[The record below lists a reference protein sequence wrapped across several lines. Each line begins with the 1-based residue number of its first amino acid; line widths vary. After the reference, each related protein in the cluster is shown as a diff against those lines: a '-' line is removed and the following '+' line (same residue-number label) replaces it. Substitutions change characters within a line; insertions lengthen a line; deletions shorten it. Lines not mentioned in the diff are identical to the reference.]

1 MSTSA
6 ESGTMMNEYAP
17 RRVEVPTF
25 PNASLMVASLA
36 AGAWIGLKF
45 PDIDQSTGLLLHR
58 SIVTHGP
65 IAPLALYL
73 VAQNARH
80 LSVRL
85 FTMYLCLGFVVHM
98 AFDLF
103 PAGWSG
109 YALISIPLYGWLPG
123 WVSIM
128 WLTGSVFLC
137 AYLAARL
144 VRGLLQAALLAVGTV
159 GLFIVAAPGERALIG
174 PLLVVAASLGVGS
187 AVSISKG
194 TQE

>member
-1 MSTSA
+1 MPTSL
-6 ESGTMMNEYAP
+6 NILLI
-17 RRVEVPTF
+17 PT
-25 PNASLMVASLA
+25 SLV

-45 PDIDQSTGLLLHR
+45 PDIDQSTDFLLHR

-65 IAPLALYL
+65 LIPLVVYS
-73 VAQNARH
+73 VGQNARH

-85 FTMYLCLGFVVHM
+85 FPMYLCLGFVVHM

-123 WVSIM
+123 WVSIL
-128 WLTGSVFLC
+128 WLAGSVLLC

-144 VRGLLQAALLAVGTV
+144 VRGLPQAVLLAIGTV
-159 GLFIVAAPGERALIG
+159 GIFMVAAPGERAVIG
-174 PLLVVAASLGVGS
+174 PLLVVAASLAIGS
-187 AVSISKG
+187 AVSIFRDA
-194 TQE
+194 ED